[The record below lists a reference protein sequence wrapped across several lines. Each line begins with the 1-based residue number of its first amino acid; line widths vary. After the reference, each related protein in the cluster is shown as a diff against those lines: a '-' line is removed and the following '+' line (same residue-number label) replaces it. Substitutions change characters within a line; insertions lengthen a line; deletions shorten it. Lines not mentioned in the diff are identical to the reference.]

1 MRASGRGADA
11 DRRLP
16 IFLSLQGLWRT
27 AQAEAGRLLR
37 VLFLW
42 VGAVSAN
49 PTAAIVLRLT

>member
-1 MRASGRGADA
+1 MRAPGHGADA

-27 AQAEAGRLLR
+27 AQAEGGRLLR

-42 VGAVSAN
+42 IGAVPAD